1 VAVTGRDGA
10 AVEHRARE
18 DRTTAE
24 ELRAKLTQVRWEA
37 AQERAALR
45 QEARK
50 QLDAILARLSA
61 TPDPDTGTSAPPAH
75 EDQVEETERHG

>member
-1 VAVTGRDGA
+1 MAVTGRDGA

-45 QEARK
+45 REARE
-50 QLDAILARLSA
+50 QLDAILARFST
-61 TPDPDTGTSAPPAH
+61 TPDPDTTGASTPPPTRRGRSRPA
-75 EDQVEETERHG
+75 D

>member
-61 TPDPDTGTSAPPAH
+61 TPTPTPAPARRPLMKI
-75 EDQVEETERHG
+75 R